1 MGSSS
6 ERIYKNDFQS
16 QIVVYI
22 NLNAEHAV
30 SIVDLMIKLNVK
42 AREPKLHR
50 EFRAVPSP
58 YRILPAQKTLWSVAA
73 EDDDVGVE
81 RH

>member
-1 MGSSS
+1 M
-6 ERIYKNDFQS
+6 
-16 QIVVYI
+16 YI

-30 SIVDLMIKLNVK
+30 SIVDLMNKLNVK

-73 EDDDVGVE
+73 EDDDLGVE
-81 RH
+81 RSTKAPPIKFLRKQSHNHQ